1 MLLCIDP
8 KNDALTSFLRQSSM
22 TASTITALRPARKL
36 LALIPETD
44 LSRLVSETFALATA
58 EPQLLEMIDR
68 DRDAAA
74 LQKKRERIEDA
85 VWYETR
91 GKPLPG
97 FAVDEEDG
105 WASDMELGVGRP
117 RMPALAVLL
126 FTVVRGYLG
135 GFKDRK
141 AAMTLQESMTVQAC
155 MTSLGYSAL
164 PGASTM
170 IDNANAVSAATLEAL
185 LDAQI
190 RQALREKLDNFKKL
204 TGDSTDVAANSAWP
218 TESGLIMGL
227 AVRCEHLIR
236 LLADDGIVLKL
247 PAVMVKL
254 LGEIRDLNKQI
265 QLSSGKKDGAKKRAK
280 LYRKLL
286 RAARKVLRAF
296 EAARARADAKFDTVD
311 VSPSRRRRLAAL
323 IEWIEVDVKNLKA
336 TIANADKRINK
347 EQKVPICDKVL
358 SLADQDAAMIV
369 KGQREPVLGY
379 KPQLMRS
386 ENGFVTAIVV
396 PEGNAADSGQLR
408 PLTDAAIKRTGV
420 MPSVLS
426 FDDGYSNGADRD
438 HYRGLGIEVVSF
450 SGSKGKNIISP
461 AEYESEPYRAARN
474 NRSSVESLMYTLK
487 NNNELDYVMR
497 RGIANVR
504 EELLGKVI
512 AYNFFRLITLRQ
524 RHRERAAA

>member
-1 MLLCIDP
+1 MSLATVSP
-8 KNDALTSFLRQSSM
+8 
-22 TASTITALRPARKL
+22 LRPTRKL
-36 LALIPETD
+36 LSLVPDTD
-44 LSRLVSETFALATA
+44 LSRLLAETFALAAA
-58 EPQLLEMIDR
+58 EPVLLEMIDR

-74 LQKKRERIEDA
+74 LGKKRARLEDQS
-85 VWYETR
+85 WYQSR

-97 FAVDEEDG
+97 FSVDKDDHH
-105 WASDMELGVGRP
+105 WSDDMELGAGRP
-117 RMPALAVLL
+117 RMPAQMVLL
-126 FTVVRGYLG
+126 FLVLRGYLG

-141 AAMTLQESMTVQAC
+141 VAMTLQESTTVQVC
-155 MTSLGYSAL
+155 MVSLGYASL

-170 IDNANAVSAATLEAL
+170 IDNANAVNVATLEAV

-190 RQALREKLDNFKKL
+190 RQALREKLDDFKKL
-204 TGDSTDVAANSAWP
+204 TGDSTDVEANSAWP
-218 TESGLIMGL
+218 TDSSLILGL
-227 AVRCEHLIR
+227 ALRCERLIR
-236 LLADDGIVLKL
+236 LLEGEGILLKL
-247 PAVMVKL
+247 PAVMGPI

-296 EAARARADAKFDTVD
+296 EAARARADAKFQTVD
-311 VSPSRRRRLAAL
+311 VPPSQRRRLAAL
-323 IEWIEVDVKNLKA
+323 IEWIEVDVKNLGV
-336 TIANADKRINK
+336 TIVNADKRINE
-347 EQKVPICDKVL
+347 EQKVPIGEKVL
-358 SLADQDAAMIV
+358 SLSDQDAALIV

-386 ENGFVTAIVV
+386 EKGFVTAIIV

-408 PLTDAAIKRTGV
+408 PLTEASIKRTGV

-426 FDDGYSNGADRD
+426 FDDGYSNTADRE

-450 SGSKGKNIISP
+450 SGSKGKNIIP
-461 AEYESEPYRAARN
+461 AAEYESEPYRAARN
-474 NRSSVESLMYTLK
+474 DRSSVESLMYTLK

-497 RGIANVR
+497 RGIDNVR

-512 AYNFFRLITLRQ
+512 AYNFFRLICLRQ
-524 RHRERAAA
+524 RRQAQRAA